1 MKFSDISLSA
11 RITFWALLL
20 VVAGGLL
27 WMNKDLENDR
37 EAYLSE
43 RSADLKM
50 DMHLEQARLTQSID
64 SLRQDVLFLAAL
76 PSVSGIVR
84 ASSNNGI
91 DPRDKSTYAE
101 WEARLQDI
109 LAAFLRAHPEYC
121 QASYIGAA
129 GEGRELVSVESR
141 DGHVAVAPHDAL
153 KARGDRDYFKA
164 GLMLTA
170 GRVYLSEFAPDAELE
185 GKQGA
190 PRLVLHAVT
199 TVFDANGRVFGMVVI
214 DKDVRSLFASVSE
227 GLPPEVRSYV
237 ADQFGHYLF
246 RPDAGRETASEP
258 GGKDSIAVDFPPL
271 KPMLEPRIKHNESPS
286 RTVSDGNGGYLAAE
300 RVYFDASDP
309 SRFLLLLC
317 HLPANA
323 ATQGFRDISQPD
335 LVGTALVM
343 LLVGIVFML
352 VLRRTFAPLNRITVA
367 AREIAAGNR
376 SIRLKEAGRDE
387 IGKLSRA
394 LNTMLDK
401 LSDSDQIRQESV
413 FRKELIEALP
423 GVFYMID
430 AQGRFLLWN
439 HNLEQVLQLGPEE
452 MAASH
457 PLDFFSGPDKANI
470 ENTIRQVFAKGD
482 GEVEAELIAKDGT
495 RMPYHLTG
503 RRVERE
509 GLPVL
514 VGLGLDITQQRENL
528 REAKALLR
536 RNQTL
541 MRNSMEGIHVL
552 DIDGNVLEANDA
564 FCDMLGYT
572 REEILQ
578 LNVHD
583 WDVHFSAEELRARI
597 SSFIGKSAMFETMH
611 RRQDGTVIDVEIC
624 VNGVLIDDKA
634 YLFASSRDITERKK
648 LQAVQQRYKQVI
660 DAAMDGYWMV
670 NMEGILEEV
679 NEAYANM
686 SGYTM
691 RELVG
696 MHVTRLEANENEA
709 EFREH
714 VDKVM
719 MQGYGR
725 FETQHRRKD
734 GRVIDVE
741 VAVTFL
747 PDAGKFFVFSHNIT
761 LRKQA
766 EQALRVAA
774 ATFEMHE
781 AILITDAQA
790 SIVRVN
796 SAFTDITGYSSED
809 VIGRNPRIMSSGRH
823 DKAFYAALWKQIL
836 DIGSWAGEIWDKRK
850 NGEIY
855 PKWMTITAVKN
866 QRGETT
872 QYVAIFSDITERKRA
887 EEEIRNLAF
896 YDALTQ
902 LANRRLFIERFQ
914 TALAASVRY
923 GGHGAILF
931 VDLDRFKH
939 LNDTLGH
946 DYGDLLL
953 IEVAA
958 RIKSCVREVD
968 TVARF
973 GGDEFVVLLENI
985 GGDGLEAS
993 HKAGGVA
1000 EKIRE
1005 ALSQPYHLNGQECLS
1020 SPSIGIS
1027 LYHGNEESMEVLIS
1041 QADAAMYQAKEAGRN
1056 NVRFY
1061 DAQMQQN
1068 WESTRGSQP
1077 LMLPD

>member
-1 MKFSDISLSA
+1 MKFSDIKFSDIGLSA

-37 EAYLSE
+37 EVYLSE

-50 DMHLEQARLTQSID
+50 DIHLEQVRLTQSID
-64 SLRQDVLFLAAL
+64 SLRQDVLFLASL

-84 ASSNNGI
+84 ASANNGI

-101 WEARLQDI
+101 WEVRLQEI
-109 LAAFLRAHPEYC
+109 LAAFLRAHPEYY

-129 GEGRELVSVESR
+129 GEGRELVQVENR
-141 DGHVAVAPHDAL
+141 DGHVVVAPHDAL
-153 KARGDRDYFKA
+153 QARGDRDYFKA

-170 GRVYLSEFAPDAELE
+170 GRVYLSDFAPDLEQGGTQELHRP
-185 GKQGA
+185 A
-190 PRLVLHAVT
+190 LHAVT
-199 TVFDANGRVFGMVVI
+199 TVFDASGRVFGMVVI
-214 DKDVRSLFASVSE
+214 NKDVHSLFASISE
-227 GLPPEVRSYV
+227 GLPSAVQSYM
-237 ADQFGHYLF
+237 ADQYGHYLF
-246 RPDAGRETASEP
+246 HADAKSSEP
-258 GGKDSIAVDFPPL
+258 GGKDNVAGDFPAL
-271 KPMLEPRIKHNESPS
+271 KPMFEPQTKHNDPS
-286 RTVSDGNGGYLAAE
+286 FQTVSDGNGGYLAAE
-300 RVYFDASDP
+300 RVYFDVSDP
-309 SRFLLLLC
+309 SRFLLLAC

-323 ATQGFRDISQPD
+323 AVQGFKEISQPD
-335 LVGTALVM
+335 LVDTMLVM
-343 LLVGIVFML
+343 LLVGVVFML
-352 VLRRTFAPLNRITVA
+352 VLRRTFSPLNRITVA
-367 AREIAAGNR
+367 AHEIAAGNR
-376 SIRLKEAGRDE
+376 SVRLEETGKGEIR
-387 IGKLSRA
+387 KLAKA

-401 LSDSDQIRQESV
+401 LSDSDQIKQESV

-439 HNLEQVLQLGPEE
+439 HNLERVLQLGPEE

-457 PLDFFSGPDKANI
+457 PLDFFGGEDKSNI
-470 ENTIRQVFAKGD
+470 ERTIRQVFAKGD
-482 GEVEAELIAKDGT
+482 GEVEAELVSKDGT
-495 RMPYHLTG
+495 RTPYHLNG
-503 RRVERE
+503 RRVERD
-509 GLPVL
+509 GAPVL
-514 VGLGLDITQQRENL
+514 VGLGLDITRQRESL
-528 REAKALLR
+528 REAKTQLR

-564 FCDMLGYT
+564 FCSMLGYT

-578 LNVHD
+578 LNVRD
-583 WDVHFSAEELRARI
+583 WDVHYPAEELRARI
-597 SSFIGKSAMFETMH
+597 SSFIGRSDMFDTMH
-611 RRQDGTVIDVEIC
+611 RRKDGSVIDVEIC
-624 VNGVLIDDKA
+624 VNGVVIDDKA

-648 LQAVQQRYKQVI
+648 LQIAQQRYKQVI

-670 NMEGILEEV
+670 NTDGILEEV

-696 MHVTRLEANENEA
+696 MHISQLDANENEA
-709 EFREH
+709 EVRVH
-714 VDKVM
+714 TDRLM
-719 MQGYGR
+719 AQGYGR
-725 FETQHRRKD
+725 FESQHRRKD
-734 GRVIDVE
+734 GRVFDVE
-741 VAVTFL
+741 VSVTFL
-747 PDAGKFFVFSHNIT
+747 PEAGKFFVFSHNIT

-809 VIGRNPRIMSSGRH
+809 VIGKNPRIMSSGRH
-823 DKAFYAALWKQIL
+823 DKAFYAALWGQIL
-836 DIGSWAGEIWDKRK
+836 DTGSWAGEIWDRRK

-914 TALAASVRY
+914 TALATSVRY

-985 GGDGLEAS
+985 SGDGLDAS

-1005 ALSQPYHLNGQECLS
+1005 ALSQPYHLNGQECHS

-1027 LYHGNEESMEVLIS
+1027 LYHGNEESMDALIR

-1068 WESTRGSQP
+1068 WETQP
-1077 LMLPD
+1077 LTVPD